1 MMYCGMPLYN
11 HRPLW
16 DIVVIAFML
25 GGMALS
31 TTALVL
37 AWQVL
42 ERKLRRVNFAFGGRN
57 GSPASRPGARV
68 PLWPLSSRSESRE

>member
-1 MMYCGMPLYN
+1 VRPSLGFPWLYN

-31 TTALVL
+31 TTALVV

-42 ERKLRRVNFAFGGRN
+42 GRKLRRVVSTFGARDR
-57 GSPASRPGARV
+57 SSAARPGTRV
-68 PLWPLSSRSESRE
+68 PESS

>member
-1 MMYCGMPLYN
+1 
-11 HRPLW
+11 
-16 DIVVIAFML
+16 VVIGFML

-42 ERKLRRVNFAFGGRN
+42 GRKVRRVIVTFGARD
-57 GSPASRPGARV
+57 GSPASRRGARV
-68 PLWPLSSRSESRE
+68 PGWPLSSRSESRE